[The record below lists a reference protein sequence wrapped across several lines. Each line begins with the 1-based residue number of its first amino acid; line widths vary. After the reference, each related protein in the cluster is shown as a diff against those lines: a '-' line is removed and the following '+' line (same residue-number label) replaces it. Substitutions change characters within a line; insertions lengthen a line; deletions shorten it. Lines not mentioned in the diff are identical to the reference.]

1 MYYKINGAWCFDLL
15 LLMLTF
21 ALSANLADED
31 DCCRRLKIFLNGLLC
46 LKFGAPAET
55 RGESTAVQ
63 SGFIWHQFL
72 LISQQGPLDDACFSG
87 RDTAMMK

>member
-1 MYYKINGAWCFDLL
+1 MYYKINGAWCFDFL

-63 SGFIWHQFL
+63 SGFIWH
-72 LISQQGPLDDACFSG
+72 
-87 RDTAMMK
+87 

>member
-31 DCCRRLKIFLNGLLC
+31 DCCRRLKIFLKWFAL
-46 LKFGAPAET
+46 FE
-55 RGESTAVQ
+55 
-63 SGFIWHQFL
+63 IWC
-72 LISQQGPLDDACFSG
+72 AC
-87 RDTAMMK
+87 RNQR